1 MAHFAEVGVDNVV
14 LRVLVVD
21 NKELLDDQG
30 QELEAFG
37 KRFLR
42 NIFGGTWVQTSYN
55 GNFRKR
61 FAAIGDTYDSQRDA
75 FIKPKPFDS
84 WTLNEDTCN
93 WEAPVAYPDS
103 TRAHQWNEETQE
115 WEELPGGPVWNEET
129 QEWDFSPVTPE

>member
-1 MAHFAEVGVDNVV
+1 MAHFAEIGLDNVV

-55 GNFRKR
+55 ANFRKH
-61 FAAIGDTYDSQRDA
+61 FAGIGYTYDSQRDA
-75 FIKPKPFDS
+75 FIPPKPYAS
-84 WTLNEDTCN
+84 WTLNEDTCL
-93 WEAPVAYPDS
+93 WGAPTPKPDDGNAYN
-103 TRAHQWNEETQE
+103 WNEDTQE
-115 WEELPGGPVWNEET
+115 WELEPSAP
-129 QEWDFSPVTPE
+129 